1 MPQVKSLET
10 LNKSFSSNV
19 LPCKVFSFLSTPVQD
34 VDITA
39 SQGNLHTLALFGKRS
54 EILFLDFTARYDLT
68 VPVTPYTPSLLGLE
82 T

>member
-1 MPQVKSLET
+1 MYCHVRYSHSCLH
-10 LNKSFSSNV
+10 LYSNSA
-19 LPCKVFSFLSTPVQD
+19 LRD

-39 SQGNLHTLALFGKRS
+39 SQGNLRTLALLDKRS

-68 VPVTPYTPSLLGLE
+68 LPVTPYTSSLRGLE